1 MRSIPH
7 ITIQSMMMRCLVILL
22 ISSSLAPQSSI
33 ISAQDVDSIFI
44 EQASVELKELFA
56 EAQYDSFLVYSNN
69 LITRLSSNEELH
81 ASTIAKYHND
91 QGVVHHRLHQ
101 YDLSLESFLEALYV
115 LQKYDVRPASQINL
129 LRNVGITYQNNGE
142 WRTAAS
148 YYNKAIEY
156 GHENIDRSLRV
167 KSKLLSVLIQ
177 KCRHY
182 ETKGLLVEAL
192 HVAQRAELIADE
204 HYENPGWE
212 HFECYAQIGHIYDR
226 LYADEKGAYYLVLAL
241 EISETQNL
249 PSSVGLESVY
259 DGLGHIYQRQGRYE
273 DALRFQ
279 NLLLDYYN
287 HIYGPKHCFLS
298 VPYSSLSGIY
308 EDIEE
313 LEQANYYMDEA
324 LRLADTDDPDIEIKS
339 QIFREA
345 GDFYARRGDFNES
358 IDLLEKS
365 LASLDIDGQDSDLAA
380 FGTFTTLT
388 LEGLSSVYL
397 DKYEIVNDTTIL
409 NKAITYG
416 IKSKIIF
423 DYLLYD

>member
-148 YYNKAIEY
+148 YYN
-156 GHENIDRSLRV
+156 NC
-167 KSKLLSVLIQ
+167 LLYTSPSPRDLSTS
-177 KCRHY
+177 RM
-182 ETKGLLVEAL
+182 
-192 HVAQRAELIADE
+192 
-204 HYENPGWE
+204 
-212 HFECYAQIGHIYDR
+212 
-226 LYADEKGAYYLVLAL
+226 
-241 EISETQNL
+241 
-249 PSSVGLESVY
+249 PSS
-259 DGLGHIYQRQGRYE
+259 
-273 DALRFQ
+273 A
-279 NLLLDYYN
+279 
-287 HIYGPKHCFLS
+287 
-298 VPYSSLSGIY
+298 
-308 EDIEE
+308 
-313 LEQANYYMDEA
+313 
-324 LRLADTDDPDIEIKS
+324 
-339 QIFREA
+339 
-345 GDFYARRGDFNES
+345 
-358 IDLLEKS
+358 
-365 LASLDIDGQDSDLAA
+365 
-380 FGTFTTLT
+380 
-388 LEGLSSVYL
+388 
-397 DKYEIVNDTTIL
+397 
-409 NKAITYG
+409 
-416 IKSKIIF
+416 
-423 DYLLYD
+423 